1 MATKSTKRS
10 ARKKAQKPRMEVRE
24 LKPTKDPKGGFGK
37 IERQRPDY
45 YLKIG

>member
-24 LKPTKDPKGGFGK
+24 LKPTKDPKGGGGFAK
-37 IERQRPDY
+37 IEYKEQDLR
-45 YLKIG
+45 